1 MRTRTLGQLLAWALL
16 AAVVVSVVVW
26 YANRDTLPDPLRI
39 ATARDAGVYQSF
51 GGALTDLIQQRTG
64 SPVALEAT
72 AGSLENRERLL
83 SDKADVA
90 LIQHGSVALDG
101 LAIVAPLFP
110 EVVQVVVRKG
120 QGMSSIHDLADRR
133 TVLGPAGSGMR
144 TSAREILSHYGVET
158 ADAGGDVAFVDLMD
172 DDSLEAAIVTAGT
185 QNGDVRALLTAGQ
198 FELLPILDA
207 RALALKHAHFRD
219 YELPRGTYS
228 GGPTVPPEAIPTV
241 ATLALLV
248 VRKDASALLVEEVL
262 GALYEEDLQSR
273 FPTLVPLR
281 DAREWSPRPL
291 HPRASGYFD
300 PFDRVGWLA
309 NVMESLAALK
319 ELLFALGAALFLI
332 SQRWRRLKEREQEQE
347 LKGLKERLDSFL
359 DRTVRIERAQM
370 QMEDPKQLKEC
381 LDEVT
386 RIKLEALSELTD
398 EDLRGDRMFS
408 IFLSQC
414 ASLVTKIQAKI
425 AMRSSST
432 GREPHPQAAEPG

>member
-1 MRTRTLGQLLAWALL
+1 MRTRTLGTLIAWALL
-16 AAVVVSVVVW
+16 ATVVISVIVW
-26 YANRDTLPDPLRI
+26 YTTRDTLPNTVRI

-51 GGALTDLIQQRTG
+51 AGAMTDLMQQRTG
-64 SPVALEAT
+64 HPVSLEAT

-83 SDKADVA
+83 SDDADLA

-110 EVVQVVVRKG
+110 EVVQVIVRKG
-120 QGMSSIHDLADRR
+120 QGIDSIHDLAGRR
-133 TVLGPAGSGMR
+133 TALGPTGSGMR

-158 ADAGGDVAFVDLMD
+158 ADAGGDVAFEDLMD
-172 DDSLEAAIVTAGT
+172 DESLDAAIVTTGI
-185 QNGDVRALLTAGQ
+185 QNRDVRALLTTWR
-198 FELLPILDA
+198 FDLLPLLDA
-207 RALALKHAHFRD
+207 GALALKHAHLRD
-219 YELPRGTYS
+219 YEIPHGLYS
-228 GGPTVPPEAIPTV
+228 GSLAVPSEAVQTV

-248 VRKDASALLVEEVL
+248 VRKDASALLVEEAL
-262 GALYEEDLQSR
+262 GALYEEDLHSD
-273 FPTLVPLR
+273 FPSLMPLR

-291 HPRASGYFD
+291 HPSARSYFD
-300 PFDRVGWLA
+300 PLDRVGLLA

-319 ELLFALGAALFLI
+319 ELLFALGAAVFLI
-332 SQRWRRLKEREQEQE
+332 VQRWRRLREREQEQE
-347 LKGLKERLDSFL
+347 LKALKERLDTFL

-370 QMEDPKQLKEC
+370 QMEDPERLKEC

-408 IFLSQC
+408 IFLAQC

-425 AMRSSST
+425 AMSDSSASR
-432 GREPHPQAAEPG
+432 GPHAA